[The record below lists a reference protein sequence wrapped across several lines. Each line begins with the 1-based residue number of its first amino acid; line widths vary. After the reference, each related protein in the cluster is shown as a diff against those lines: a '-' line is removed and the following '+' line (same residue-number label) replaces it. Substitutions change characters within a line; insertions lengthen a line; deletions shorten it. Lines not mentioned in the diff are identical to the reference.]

1 MLGRVEQPHKAC
13 LSRGLQLKTLDN
25 TENSCLGHLKSK
37 QQQANGEQGWS
48 QSITNPLYPGWVL
61 WALFSLLCLSA
72 LTQGLMELW
81 NYEAGVG
88 SRIYRWNPLFP
99 TRGLGKVSFARK
111 YRRIHVLF
119 VSFFFSLFSLLTLP
133 QGQPHLRICIAF
145 VVGVWAP
152 KTQ

>member
-1 MLGRVEQPHKAC
+1 MDRPRKAC

-25 TENSCLGHLKSK
+25 TGNNCLGHLKSK

-48 QSITNPLYPGWVL
+48 QSITNPLHPGWVL
-61 WALFSLLCLSA
+61 WTLFSLLRLSA

-99 TRGLGKVSFARK
+99 TRGLGKESFARK
-111 YRRIHVLF
+111 YRGIHILF
-119 VSFFFSLFSLLTLP
+119 VSFFSLSFLSWPCPKASPTWGSALLL
-133 QGQPHLRICIAF
+133 
-145 VVGVWAP
+145 W
-152 KTQ
+152 